1 MRAELFFCDRFVTKL
16 PPVKLDPVTQPR
28 RPDPEPLKTKD
39 TLTVLSGTVLWAV
52 ALVVVA
58 LVVRPDDARPVWTC
72 VAGIGL
78 GLFGLLYIRRRGS
91 RR

>member
-1 MRAELFFCDRFVTKL
+1 MTE
-16 PPVKLDPVTQPR
+16 QR

-39 TLTVLSGTVLWAV
+39 TLTILTGTALWAV

-58 LVVRPDDARPVWTC
+58 LVVRPADTRPVWTC

-78 GLFGLLYIRRRGS
+78 GLFGLLYVRRRDS